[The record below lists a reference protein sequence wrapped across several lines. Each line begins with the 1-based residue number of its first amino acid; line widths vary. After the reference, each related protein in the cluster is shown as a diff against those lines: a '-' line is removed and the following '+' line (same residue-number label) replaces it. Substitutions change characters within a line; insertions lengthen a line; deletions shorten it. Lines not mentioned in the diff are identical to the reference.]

1 MCADG
6 LPSEVDMVMSDKG
19 GEFVGGDFGI
29 VCRQYC
35 KNQGITKANRF

>member
-6 LPSEVDMVMSDKG
+6 LPSEVDMVRSDKG
-19 GEFVGGDFGI
+19 GEFVSGDFGV

-35 KNQGITKANRF
+35 INQEISKANSV